1 MNGAESRGG
10 GPAFGRER
18 RPWLTALA
26 CISLVCMMAAG
37 CSGVPSKPGGWITGK
52 LSGVLG
58 GPVAPRGAK
67 LTSIQGKVE
76 ILKGQKIFVT
86 VKASQNGFF
95 KVSVPTGYYA
105 IRALPL
111 SRVYAGCSSKPAQV
125 QIAAHQVVRVS
136 VTCMS
141 TVG

>member
-52 LSGVLG
+52 LSAVLG
-58 GPVAPRGAK
+58 GPGTVK
-67 LTSIQGKVE
+67 LMSIQGKVE

-86 VKASQNGFF
+86 VKAGQNGFF
-95 KVSVPTGYYA
+95 KVPVPTGHYT
-105 IRALPL
+105 IRTLPL
-111 SRVYAGCSSKPAQV
+111 SRIYDGCSSKPAHV
-125 QIAAHQVVRVS
+125 RIAAHQVVRVS
-136 VTCMS
+136 ITCIS